1 MKLKK
6 NILTSIILL
15 AVFMLS
21 PVGVLAAGNQALLVG
36 RNYGSN
42 NIDTTI
48 DVTNAR
54 NGLGAL
60 AFNYQAN
67 TNPTISWMKG
77 SNGSTKRMES
87 DILYFSGHG
96 NSSLMHFYD
105 SNHTSGYDFYITT
118 GSNSSTNVG
127 LSSYNMSNVKLA
139 VFAGCQTASGTS
151 NITKSAQTKGAKKSI
166 GWIPSIGASSH
177 TAWLKNFWSKAG
189 KEFLLSSAV
198 SYADSFTYSDS
209 GVKSHNQYGNWN
221 QPLKTASL
229 NNETMSNI
237 IIDNRNNS
245 VSIDVTNYN
254 ESQILESIGTW
265 IKENLDD
272 KFDIANYAVEKTVQ
286 QDRTIFD
293 LKLIINNEITTKLG
307 YTIFVSDE
315 KITNIFDNM
324 NNKKG
329 NEISN
334 QVNSILQ
341 NKISIQSSRR
351 VIDLANRD
359 IDYNSFEI
367 ITQDSYKY
375 FDDNNNKVY
384 QVVRTELKNKNDGTF
399 HVDEYKVEI

>member
-54 NGLGAL
+54 NGLGVL

-189 KEFLLSSAV
+189 TEFLLSSAV

-254 ESQILESIGTW
+254 ESQIVELIGTW

-324 NNKKG
+324 NNKNG
-329 NEISN
+329 NEVSN
-334 QVNSILQ
+334 QVNSILK

-359 IDYNSFEI
+359 IDYDSFEI

-399 HVDEYKVEI
+399 YVDEYKVEI